1 MVVAL
6 VCAWW
11 SYVTRARAWAT
22 PGFSQSQKIPS
33 NMAPLFHSPTS
44 PSSPKSTVWPKA
56 AELSLSAFL
65 SSITWAPFRLYLY
78 KPSTFALLSLQDSL
92 GGGFDSSQALVG
104 ELSQVGLWDRV
115 LSSSQVA
122 SLARCSRVT
131 QGSCCPPPPPQRP
144 TSAPPLLP
152 GNQSSPSD
160 CFLAW
165 VWWDVSSSCSAV
177 QSVQQEP
184 LSPHWVWGGVCL
196 FPVLTWVLLI
206 RRHGTSA
213 MLFLTCYFWF
223 D

>member
-131 QGSCCPPPPPQRP
+131 QGSV
-144 TSAPPLLP
+144 APWTENGVEVHGGATKDP
-152 GNQSSPSD
+152 GEPCSKHNRSSQW
-160 CFLAW
+160 LM
-165 VWWDVSSSCSAV
+165 
-177 QSVQQEP
+177 
-184 LSPHWVWGGVCL
+184 GGG
-196 FPVLTWVLLI
+196 FEERGSE
-206 RRHGTSA
+206 RRGGGGGKVVAISGRYQFA
-213 MLFLTCYFWF
+213 
-223 D
+223 

>member
-22 PGFSQSQKIPS
+22 PGFIQSQKIPS

-131 QGSCCPPPPPQRP
+131 QGSV
-144 TSAPPLLP
+144 APWTENGVEVHGGATKDP
-152 GNQSSPSD
+152 GEPCSKHNRSSQW
-160 CFLAW
+160 LM
-165 VWWDVSSSCSAV
+165 
-177 QSVQQEP
+177 
-184 LSPHWVWGGVCL
+184 GGG
-196 FPVLTWVLLI
+196 FEERGSE
-206 RRHGTSA
+206 RRGGGKVVAISGRYQFA
-213 MLFLTCYFWF
+213 
-223 D
+223 